1 MTTEQ
6 IIESIGYII
15 PIDGRMELIE
25 DIDDFHVIVDYCSYL
40 HNYEDTFLFAREVKG
55 NGRIIAV
62 FGPGSRDDQEKIRKL
77 GLLAD
82 KYCDQ
87 VILTQQDADEDDI
100 EENCIQL
107 QQYITRPVSVILTNR
122 RIAIRQ
128 AVELACKNDII
139 LVLGKGHEQ
148 FMISSMGNIPY
159 PGDKFVVKQAIK
171 DVFKGGNV
179 YEI

>member
-1 MTTEQ
+1 M
-6 IIESIGYII
+6 
-15 PIDGRMELIE
+15 
-25 DIDDFHVIVDYCSYL
+25 
-40 HNYEDTFLFAREVKG
+40 
-55 NGRIIAV
+55 
-62 FGPGSRDDQEKIRKL
+62 
-77 GLLAD
+77 
-82 KYCDQ
+82 
-87 VILTQQDADEDDI
+87 TQQDADEDDI